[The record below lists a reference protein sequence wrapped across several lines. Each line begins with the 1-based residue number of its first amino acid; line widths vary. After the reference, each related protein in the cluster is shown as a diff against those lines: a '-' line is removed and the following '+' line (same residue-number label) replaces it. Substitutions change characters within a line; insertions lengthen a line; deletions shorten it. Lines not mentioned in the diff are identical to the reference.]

1 MSDLNVLA
9 EQCDAAISDANE
21 QSINDLIEVVTK
33 YTSKDCSNEKRCCAH
48 YLLGNLYGTLSS
60 ILQESASGWRK
71 NIPPENIS
79 QEDATA
85 CEEDNFPINLS
96 AEINHLRQA
105 KALIS
110 EETEQIGNEIITN
123 LANAVAHQRRNIEV
137 LNQWVCDFSIEGDAP
152 FVSILSKARELIW
165 ISKNLNDESHQ
176 HLYQYEAFLL
186 LKHLKDH
193 IHNTDH
199 QSVINT
205 LDNDPEILHYLE
217 NGEEFFK
224 PIAGWKTKHKPD
236 SYSHD
241 EKSYRKWC
249 LKERL
254 FVNPINDITTE
265 WIADQDILQFPNHTV
280 SIGDGPFFS
289 ASFSALKREFC
300 FARYMAYEGIN
311 QIHPK
316 FETDKLFLVNTL
328 DYVDYSGATEKVKAA
343 FRICFS
349 VLDSLSS
356 LMNAYFQCNAKGA
369 SFTPKWIKDHFKGND
384 ENHFID
390 ALYWLSCDLFD
401 NEKVFKNPQKW
412 KAPNPSASEIRKIRN
427 AIEHGWLRVAEGECT
442 IWDKDNDFAYLVT
455 PQQLQAH
462 TLFLLKLVRSAMLY
476 LTMAVKLNEASETEE
491 SGIVVQSPL
500 DIIDDE
506 FISQF

>member
-1 MSDLNVLA
+1 MSNLNTLA
-9 EQCDAAISDANE
+9 EACDAAILDSNE
-21 QSINDLIEVVTK
+21 QNIQDLIKTATK
-33 YTSKDCSNEKRCCAH
+33 YTTETYSNEERCYAH
-48 YLLGNLYGTLSS
+48 YLLGNLHGKLVW
-60 ILQESASGWRK
+60 ILKEDASGWRNNNYPK
-71 NIPPENIS
+71 NI
-79 QEDATA
+79 T
-85 CEEDNFPINLS
+85 

-110 EETEQIGNEIITN
+110 ERTEQIRSKIVTN
-123 LANAVAHQRRNIEV
+123 LANAVTHQRRNIEV
-137 LNQWVCDFSIEGDAP
+137 LNQWVCDFNIEGDAP
-152 FVSILSKARELIW
+152 FVSALSKARELIW
-165 ISKNLNDESHQ
+165 ISRNLNDESHK

-199 QSVINT
+199 QSIIST
-205 LDNDPEILHYLE
+205 LNNDPEILYYLE
-217 NGEEFFK
+217 NGAAFFK
-224 PIAGWKTKHKPD
+224 PLADWQTKHT
-236 SYSHD
+236 SEEYSPE

-249 LKERL
+249 LKGRL

-280 SIGDGPFFS
+280 KIGDGPFFA

-300 FARYMAYEGIN
+300 FARYMAYEGFN

-328 DYVDYSGATEKVKAA
+328 DYVDYSGTTEKVKAA

-349 VLDSLSS
+349 VLDSLAAVTNS
-356 LMNAYFQCNAKGA
+356 YFKCGSNNI
-369 SFTPKWIKDHFKGND
+369 SFSPKWIR
-384 ENHFID
+384 ENFQKSDNNFFID
-390 ALYWLSCDLFD
+390 ALYWLSCDLFE
-401 NEKVFKNPQKW
+401 NEKIVSDPQKW
-412 KAPNPSASEIRKIRN
+412 KAPNPQSSEIRKIRN
-427 AIEHGWLRVAEGECT
+427 AIEHGWLRVAESECT

-476 LTMAVKLNEASETEE
+476 LTMAVKLNEASGTEE
-491 SGIVVQSPL
+491 RGIVVQSPL
-500 DIIDDE
+500 DIMDDE
-506 FISQF
+506 FISQLW

>member
-1 MSDLNVLA
+1 MSNLNVLA

-21 QSINDLIEVVTK
+21 QNINDLIKVVTK
-33 YTSKDCSNEKRCCAH
+33 YTSKDYSNEKRCCAH
-48 YLLGNLYGTLSS
+48 YLLGNLHGKLIW
-60 ILQESASGWRK
+60 ILQESASGWRNDNYPK
-71 NIPPENIS
+71 NL
-79 QEDATA
+79 T
-85 CEEDNFPINLS
+85 
-96 AEINHLRQA
+96 AEINHLRIA
-105 KALIS
+105 SKLVS
-110 EETEQIGNEIITN
+110 EDSDDLKSRIRTN
-123 LANAVAHQRRNIEV
+123 LSNALAHQRRNIEV
-137 LNQWVCDFSIEGDAP
+137 LNHWVCDFNIEGDAP
-152 FVSILSKARELIW
+152 FISTLSKARELIW
-165 ISKNLNDESHQ
+165 ISKNLNNESHQ
-176 HLYQYEAFLL
+176 HLYQYEAVLL

-205 LDNDPEILHYLE
+205 LDNDSEILHYLE

-224 PIAGWKTKHKPD
+224 PIAGWKTQHKPD

-280 SIGDGPFFS
+280 SIGDGPFFA

-300 FARYMAYEGIN
+300 FARYMAYEGIH

-328 DYVDYSGATEKVKAA
+328 DYVDYSGSTEKIKAA

-356 LMNAYFQCNAKGA
+356 LMNAYFQCNAKEA
-369 SFTPKWIKDHFKGND
+369 SFSPKWIRENFQSSD
-384 ENHFID
+384 ENFFID

-401 NEKVFKNPQKW
+401 NQKIVSDPLKW
-412 KAPNPSASEIRKIRN
+412 KAPNPQASEIRKIRN
-427 AIEHGWLRVAEGECT
+427 AIEHGWLRVAESECT
-442 IWDKDNDFAYLVT
+442 IWDKDNDFAHLIT
-455 PQQLQAH
+455 PQELQAH
-462 TLFLLKLVRSAMLY
+462 TLFILKLVRSAMLY
-476 LTMAVKLNEASETEE
+476 LTMAVKLNEMSKTEKN
-491 SGIVVQSPL
+491 GIIVQSPL
-500 DIIDDE
+500 EVMDDE
-506 FISQF
+506 FISLRL